1 MAQSSGIELNS
12 KWISE
17 IIRRIKD
24 PTASEPL
31 RPSLSEEKGNE
42 IMVVMVKACWD
53 ESPEKRPTFCSI
65 KILQEASLEGE

>member
-42 IMVVMVKACWD
+42 IMVVRS
-53 ESPEKRPTFCSI
+53 EERLNSSH
-65 KILQEASLEGE
+65 L